1 MFSTLKKTVLMGL
14 VALGLLAG
22 CSGGKSGSGT
32 ASKESVT
39 IMLDWTPNTNHTGLF
54 VAEELGYFKEAGLEV
69 EIASLPEGDS
79 AADIVANNRAQFGIY
94 FQDYLAKKLV
104 KGAPLTAVAA
114 IVEHNTSGIL
124 TRGDIKSLA
133 DLTGKTY
140 GTWAD
145 PLELAMLKEMVT
157 PSVYETINQV
167 NNEAADS
174 VSAIENKM
182 FDAAWIY
189 YGWDGI
195 LAEQE
200 KLNTHFFLAADQHAT
215 FDFYSPLIIASND
228 YLAANPKE
236 AKQVMAAIK
245 KGYQYAI
252 QHPKEAADILM
263 KKAPELAAKKDFI
276 YASQAYLS
284 ERYASDPDQWGRI
297 DPERWNAFYRW
308 VNDLNL
314 FDGEALEDNVGFT
327 NDLVN

>member
-1 MFSTLKKTVLMGL
+1 MFTTLKKGILVGL
-14 VALGLLAG
+14 LAVGLLAG
-22 CSGGKSGSGT
+22 CSTNSEPKKAT
-32 ASKESVT
+32 AKEPVT

-54 VAEELGYFKEAGLEV
+54 VAEALGYFEEEGVSV

-104 KGAPLTAVAA
+104 KGAPITAVAA
-114 IVEHNTSGIL
+114 IIEHNTSGIL
-124 TRGDIKSLA
+124 TTADVTTLPDLA
-133 DLTGKTY
+133 GKTY

-145 PLELAMLKEMVT
+145 PLELAMLKDMVT
-157 PSVYETINQV
+157 PAVYDQLKQV

-174 VSAIENKM
+174 VSAIENQM

-200 KLNTHFFLAADQHAT
+200 KVATNFFLAADQHPT

-228 YLAANPKE
+228 YLKENPKE
-236 AKQVMAAIK
+236 AKKVIAAVK

-252 QHPKEAADILM
+252 QNPKEAADILL
-263 KKAPELAAKKDFI
+263 KKAPELKGKKDFV

-284 ERYASDPDQWGRI
+284 ERYASDPEKWGQI
-297 DPERWNAFYRW
+297 DPERWNGFYRW
-308 VNDLNL
+308 VNDLDL
-314 FDGEALEDNVGFT
+314 FEGATLEDNVGFT